1 MSPLSS
7 RTRQLFP
14 IAENPLAAEL
24 PPADMPAPHTVLV
37 LGGGGMKGMAHVGVI
52 RALDAAGIRID
63 AVVGT
68 SVGALIGARFAT
80 GSPVDELE
88 IEALSVT
95 ESAVL
100 RRNMRALLLGGI
112 AQVGLYDGE
121 HYRALARRL
130 LEGVSFATLE
140 IPLRMNALSLRDGR
154 ERWFGWGAENALTL
168 VDAIYASGALPLIF
182 PPMATPDG
190 DLLVDGGLRTMVGVA
205 EAVRWGASRIIAADV
220 SDLLEREDN
229 TWEGI
234 GLAGIHMRVVQ
245 VLAEPQRE
253 AILSARTVPTLHVR
267 PDIHAISSF
276 TFTATAELIDAGE
289 AATRAALAT
298 AEGAAFAEAGPRP
311 SPRIRRARRSA

>member
-1 MSPLSS
+1 M
-7 RTRQLFP
+7 
-14 IAENPLAAEL
+14 AETPLAAEL

-52 RALDAAGIRID
+52 RALDAAGIRVD

-68 SVGALIGARFAT
+68 SVGALIGARFAM

-121 HYRALARRL
+121 HYRALGRRL

-154 ERWFGWGAENALTL
+154 ERWFGWGAEGSLTL

-220 SDLLEREDN
+220 SDLLERDDHA
-229 TWEGI
+229 WEGI

-267 PDIHAISSF
+267 PDIHDISSF

-289 AATRAALAT
+289 AATRAALAS
-298 AEGAAFAEAGPRP
+298 AEGAEFAAAGPRP

>member
-7 RTRQLFP
+7 RSRQLFP
-14 IAENPLAAEL
+14 IAEPPLAAEL
-24 PPADMPAPHTVLV
+24 PPTDMPAPHTVLV
-37 LGGGGMKGMAHVGVI
+37 LGGGGMKGMSHVGVI
-52 RALDAAGIRID
+52 RALDAAGIRVD

-80 GSPVDELE
+80 GSPADELE

-100 RRNMRALLLGGI
+100 RRNVRAFLLGGI

-130 LEGVSFATLE
+130 LEGVSFATLD

-154 ERWFGWGAENALTL
+154 ERWFGWGAETSLTL

-220 SDLLEREDN
+220 SDLLERDDAA
-229 TWEGI
+229 WQGI

-267 PDIHAISSF
+267 PDIHDISSF

-289 AATRAALAT
+289 AATRAALDSP
-298 AEGAAFAEAGPRP
+298 EGAAFAAAGPRP
-311 SPRIRRARRSA
+311 SPRIRRTRRSA